1 MQELVY
7 RIANEID
14 TLTMGEKFLG
24 GLLVT
29 AFSIFMVFAVL
40 ILLMYIIKGLGLVL
54 GNKAPKAAAAKEE
67 PIKEEVMNLTE
78 DDENEVMAAII
89 GAISSMNTGQDSKIV
104 IRQVVR
110 NNSNWANSGL
120 LEQINSRI

>member
-24 GLLVT
+24 GLLIT
-29 AFSIFMVFAVL
+29 AFSILMVFAVL

-54 GNKAPKAAAAKEE
+54 GNKAHKTATAEE

>member
-54 GNKAPKAAAAKEE
+54 GNKAPKAAAAAKEE

-78 DDENEVMAAII
+78 DDENEVCQQGEACA
-89 GAISSMNTGQDSKIV
+89 T
-104 IRQVVR
+104 
-110 NNSNWANSGL
+110 
-120 LEQINSRI
+120 

>member
-54 GNKAPKAAAAKEE
+54 GNKAHKTATAEE
-67 PIKEEVMNLTE
+67 PIKEEVMNLSE

-110 NNSNWANSGL
+110 NNSNWADSGL
-120 LEQINSRI
+120 LEQINSRT

>member
-1 MQELVY
+1 
-7 RIANEID
+7 
-14 TLTMGEKFLG
+14 
-24 GLLVT
+24 
-29 AFSIFMVFAVL
+29 
-40 ILLMYIIKGLGLVL
+40 MYIIKGLGLVL
-54 GNKAPKAAAAKEE
+54 GNKAPKTAAAKEE
-67 PIKEEVMNLTE
+67 PIKEEVMNLSE

>member
-14 TLTMGEKFLG
+14 TMTMGEKFLG

-29 AFSIFMVFAVL
+29 AFSILMVFAVL

-54 GNKAPKAAAAKEE
+54 GNKAPKAAAKEE

-110 NNSNWANSGL
+110 NNSNWADSGL

>member
-29 AFSIFMVFAVL
+29 AFSILMVFAVL

-54 GNKAPKAAAAKEE
+54 GTKPNKALPLQESLAKEE
-67 PIKEEVMNLTE
+67 GQVLSET
-78 DDENEVMAAII
+78 DENRLWQP
-89 GAISSMNTGQDSKIV
+89 S
-104 IRQVVR
+104 
-110 NNSNWANSGL
+110 
-120 LEQINSRI
+120 

>member
-7 RIANEID
+7 RVANEID
-14 TLTMGEKFLG
+14 TMTMGEKFLG

-54 GNKAPKAAAAKEE
+54 GNKPPKTAAAKEE

>member
-54 GNKAPKAAAAKEE
+54 GNKAHKTATAEE

-110 NNSNWANSGL
+110 NNSNWADSGL